1 MIFWIYLEE
10 DYLSKSFLFCW
21 TGNETIEI
29 NVDYQ
34 MEPVVGFDSEP
45 TETLFLQSTQP
56 QMEPISAWS
65 RSSTIGIQ
73 FGTAVVPREP
83 CDNNYQDPFAAFDP
97 LSLFS
102 EQEDEEDDV
111 MLLDGDEG
119 NILFDDFLLD
129 QPEDEV
135 GPSEPAELVVTNP
148 CTLAAGSSS
157 TSSSFLALDPE
168 LFEKVCN
175 LDTGKSIKNER
186 WDANLFNA

>member
-1 MIFWIYLEE
+1 
-10 DYLSKSFLFCW
+10 
-21 TGNETIEI
+21 
-29 NVDYQ
+29 
-34 MEPVVGFDSEP
+34 
-45 TETLFLQSTQP
+45 
-56 QMEPISAWS
+56 
-65 RSSTIGIQ
+65 
-73 FGTAVVPREP
+73 
-83 CDNNYQDPFAAFDP
+83 